1 MKTLHV
7 KSLYTEYSNVPPS
20 FQSDT
25 KLMAHQTEV
34 MKAKEKLVIITSPPS
49 SGKTLAN
56 LLRIEEAKQDAVII
70 YPTNE
75 LIEDQAYSLEG
86 LVKDHLK
93 KNVSIL
99 RPDSLQ
105 HHNGSMSY
113 ALIRAN
119 SEALERD
126 GMAKGTVLR
135 NILNISADR
144 RIILTNLELIN
155 LLSKS
160 FYHKSED
167 IFRFLQNF
175 NIFIIDEFHMY
186 TGVSLANLLFTL
198 YTLKNIRQI
207 VLSSA
212 TPSIVAN
219 VFEGIFKPSRT
230 VKAKVHS
237 FPTGRQIRYPTRLL
251 LKPFDQSLGGKE
263 CAQEVTSSIK
273 ELYER
278 HKSDNPSSKQFVRVL
293 AIVNSVAFCAQL
305 WESLKNEFGEDKV
318 GMISGLVP
326 KKAREWKDITVAT
339 STVEVGVDFDVAS
352 LLFEARDPI
361 TFIQRLCRGGRHR
374 PCDVV
379 AYVPPELL
387 EKPDEVPDEVEYS
400 QLEEIVRDRLC
411 VPEVYD
417 EFLTSTE
424 AGELLCG
431 FLLGFLRLHPNED
444 FVKYLYE
451 LKNLLEEPNR
461 LSMLVPPLQEA
472 SALSSVFQEM
482 DPRVLKAIAGSGPR
496 GGAGSIP
503 VVYDRIYGEEPLL
516 GYVSVRETG
525 LLCVSESLTR
535 RELLKKFDLKV
546 PSWVQSNILVVT
558 GFIEKP
564 NIVKC
569 TCEYEKLAKPA
580 LLDRQNFCIHT
591 GFDSLSEVV
600 NEVICNSVI
609 GYFTR
614 APRVDWRF
622 QWLLAQ
628 NVRGRVVM
636 GGEAFVQYFLDQK
649 FGLNSA

>member
-7 KSLYTEYSNVPPS
+7 KSLYTEYSKVPPS
-20 FQSDT
+20 FQSGT
-25 KLMAHQTEV
+25 KLMAHQAEVREATER
-34 MKAKEKLVIITSPPS
+34 LVIVTSPPS

-56 LLRIEEAKQDAVII
+56 LLRIEKEQADAVII

-75 LIEDQAYSLEG
+75 LIEDQASSLEG
-86 LVKDHLK
+86 LVRDHLK
-93 KNVSIL
+93 KKVSIL
-99 RPDSLQ
+99 SADSLQ
-105 HHNGSMSY
+105 HHNGSTNY

-126 GMAKGTVLR
+126 GIAKGTVLR
-135 NILNISADR
+135 SILNISADR

-155 LLSKS
+155 LLAKS

-198 YTLKNIRQI
+198 YPLKNIRQI
-207 VLSSA
+207 ILSSA

-219 VFEGIFKPSRT
+219 VFKGVFKPSRT
-230 VKAKVHS
+230 VKAKVYS
-237 FPTGRQIRYPTRLL
+237 SPTGRQIRYPTRLL
-251 LKPFDQSLGGKE
+251 LKPFDQILGGKE

-278 HKSDNPSSKQFVRVL
+278 HKSDTPSSKPFIRVL

-326 KKAREWKDITVAT
+326 KKARERKEITVAT

-387 EKPDEVPDEVEYS
+387 EKPDEIPDEVEYS
-400 QLEEIVRDRLC
+400 QFEEIVQKRLC

-417 EFLTSTE
+417 EFLTSNE

-444 FVKYLYE
+444 FVKYLHE
-451 LKNLLEEPNR
+451 LRHLLEEPSR
-461 LSMLVPPLQEA
+461 LSKLIPPLQKA
-472 SALSSVFQEM
+472 SALSSVFKEM
-482 DPRVLKAIAGSGPR
+482 HPRVLEAIASSGPR

-503 VVYDRIYGEEPLL
+503 VVYDKIYGEKPLL

-525 LLCVSESLTR
+525 LLCASESVTR

-558 GFIEKP
+558 GFLEKP

-569 TCEYEKLAKPA
+569 TCEYEKLARPA
-580 LLDRQNFCIHT
+580 LLNRQIFCVDT
-591 GFDSLSEVV
+591 GFDSLNEVV

-622 QWLLAQ
+622 QWLFAQ
-628 NVRGRVVM
+628 NARGRVVM
-636 GGEAFVQYFLDQK
+636 GGEAFVQYFLDKK
-649 FGLNSA
+649 FGFDNA